1 MCVCAGACIQQC
13 ANVCGGHV
21 KYLPQSLSSVFY
33 YISIYFVGEGECVC
47 HNVGMEVR
55 ERLVPLV
62 GTRNQPVRLGVKSP
76 ALEPVGHRSHPA
88 RTGQKAS
95 GMPLSLPPH
104 RWSYRRACASHT
116 CTQPPIPSFS
126 MVAGHPTQILIPEQR
141 AFIIGVMSPA
151 LRLLCSEVQ
160 AQDGKGVRPG

>member
-1 MCVCAGACIQQC
+1 MPQC
-13 ANVCGGHV
+13 RYGGQRTTV
-21 KYLPQSLSSVFY
+21 AISSLF
-33 YISIYFVGEGECVC
+33 
-47 HNVGMEVR
+47 
-55 ERLVPLV
+55 PLV

-76 ALEPVGHRSHPA
+76 ALEPGGHRSHPA

-126 MVAGHPTQILIPEQR
+126 MVAGHPTQILISEQR
-141 AFIIGVMSPA
+141 AFIIGVMSLA